1 VVDAD
6 VIPEHRRVFD
16 SLFMCITWAI
26 WKERNNH
33 MFEGTSC
40 TAQELQDKIKLDIK
54 LWIHAGARRLDCL
67 KREQYGSGLAF

>member
-1 VVDAD
+1 
-6 VIPEHRRVFD
+6 
-16 SLFMCITWAI
+16 MCITWAI

-33 MFEGTSC
+33 LFEGTSC

-67 KREQYGSGLAF
+67 KQE